1 MTLEE
6 EAKQVV
12 QAGINSTTP
21 ARLNFLHQELIG
33 GYPKKWYCTTCPGK
47 LKAVFLSLKMT
58 YYTKPNTIMATSNR
72 KYTLKNKKGSFRP
85 FGSAKVYTNENLTD
99 AIAAK
104 LIKETPEYAK
114 LFTIAGEPTAADEP
128 TEKEQLQSE
137 YEKLTGKAPAKSW
150 TIDKLNEEIAEAKA
164 AK

>member
-21 ARLNFLHQELIG
+21 ARLNFLHQQLIG
-33 GYPKKWYCTTCPGK
+33 GYPEKWYCTTCPGK

-58 YYTKPNTIMATSNR
+58 FYTKPNTVMATSNR

-85 FGSAKVYTNENLTD
+85 FGSAEVYTNENLTD
-99 AIAAK
+99 AIAEK
-104 LIKETPEYAK
+104 LIKQNEAYSQ
-114 LFTIAGEPTAADEP
+114 LFNVAGEETDGP
-128 TEKEQLQSE
+128 TEKEQLQAE